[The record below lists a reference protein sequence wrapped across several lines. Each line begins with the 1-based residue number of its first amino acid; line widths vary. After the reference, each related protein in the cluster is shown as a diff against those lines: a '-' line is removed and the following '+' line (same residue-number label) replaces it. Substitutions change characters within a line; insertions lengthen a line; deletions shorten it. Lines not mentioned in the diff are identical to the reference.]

1 MHLHYFPRPGTGVLQ
16 TTQPFVPWPYIDDLY
31 DYMQILSADRP
42 IGVLPPDRR
51 GAEVAI
57 IGAGVA
63 GMVAAYELLRLGLR
77 PVVFEATGRVGGR
90 GWSRPFT
97 GAAAAPFAELGAMR
111 FPASDRVFAF
121 YARDLFR
128 MQTIANPEP
137 GAVPTLVYYDN
148 QPYWLQPGSP
158 LPAEFQRLSD
168 DWRGFFLPLIEDIYA
183 PWQQGELTQVRQ
195 LWQTYI
201 TRYKNVSLYEAITQG
216 IPTWTP
222 ADLALFG
229 ATGAGGGGLGT
240 LYDVG
245 FLEVLRMYIRFLNA
259 EQHLF
264 RDGINGLT
272 QSFYTHTITLPGG
285 EQTSLQ
291 ALDAV
296 RFQTPVVQLARGP
309 RSNPTLTYS
318 DPVTHD
324 RVTRE
329 FPAVIAAASI
339 RALQVLGLTLPDS
352 PLAEPARAAARG
364 LRLMNSAKLYI
375 RTATKFWRE
384 RPGLPQYILTDE
396 LPVNVFVLD
405 YPQTENG
412 VVLLSYTWG
421 PDADK
426 VVGLDIATQFA
437 LFKEAVRAMHPEFAS
452 YLVPLDDEI
461 VHVDWVEEPHY
472 YGAYKLLYPGQ
483 DAQNQAAYYQFL
495 SALDP
500 AIDAGVYLAGE
511 SVSWQG
517 GWTESAL
524 HTGLNAASAAAHRLG
539 AALPPNSP
547 LSVNPALYTY

>member
-1 MHLHYFPRPGTGVLQ
+1 MHLHYFPRTGLLQ
-16 TTQPFVPWPYIDDLY
+16 TAQPFIPWPYIDDLY
-31 DYMQILSADRP
+31 DYTQILSADHP
-42 IGVLPPDRR
+42 IGTLPADRR
-51 GAEVAI
+51 GTEVAI

-63 GMVAAYELLRLGLR
+63 GLVAAYELLRLGLR
-77 PVVFEATGRVGGR
+77 PVVFEATDRVGGR
-90 GWSRPFT
+90 GWSQPFT
-97 GAAAAPFAELGAMR
+97 SNAAAPFAELGAMR
-111 FPASDRVFAF
+111 FPVSDRVFAF
-121 YARDLFR
+121 YARDLFQL
-128 MQTIANPEP
+128 QTIPNPEP

-148 QPYWLQPGSP
+148 QRYWLQPGGP
-158 LPAEFQRLSD
+158 LPPEFQRLSG
-168 DWRGFFLPLIEDIYA
+168 DWQRFFLPLIEAIYT
-183 PWQQGELTQVRQ
+183 PWRQGNLAQVRQ

-216 IPTWTP
+216 LPTWTP

-229 ATGAGGGGLGT
+229 ATGAGSGGLGT

-259 EQHLF
+259 EQYLF
-264 RDGINGLT
+264 LDGINGLT
-272 QSFYTHTITLPGG
+272 RSFYTHTVTLPDGR
-285 EQTSLQ
+285 QTSLR

-296 RFQTPVVQLARGP
+296 RFQTPVVRLARGP
-309 RSNPTLTYS
+309 QGNPALTYV

-324 RVTRE
+324 HVTRE

-339 RALQVLGLTLPDS
+339 RALQVLGLTLPAS

-375 RTATKFWRE
+375 RTATKFWRD
-384 RPGLPQYILTDE
+384 RPELPQYILTDE

-405 YPQTENG
+405 YPQTDNG

-426 VVGLDIATQFA
+426 VVGLDVATQFA
-437 LFKEAVRAMHPEFAS
+437 LFKDTVRAIHPEFAS
-452 YLVPLDDEI
+452 YLVPLDGEI

-483 DAQNQAAYYQFL
+483 DVQNQTAYYQFL
-495 SALDP
+495 SALDSET
-500 AIDAGVYLAGE
+500 DFGVYLAGE

-524 HTGLNAASAAAHRLG
+524 HTGLNAASAVAYRLG
-539 AALPPNSP
+539 ATLPPDSP
-547 LSVNPALYTY
+547 LSVDPALYTY